1 MPSFSAQSG
10 AAHSLRAELVS
21 RAGAN
26 ESSLRGHT
34 EQQEQQSASVRK
46 FGDEQLEL
54 QNAFSGAEQRME
66 ELTRRLDVPGG
77 RRWGRS
83 SRSPLMRVDED
94 WERKALATPAIPDVA
109 PMSRSPS
116 DGTVSTISTEWLD
129 AWLQHDLHKSCP
141 QICWELPCLRKMVL
155 VRSSASKPADRCS
168 HC

>member
-1 MPSFSAQSG
+1 MQPRLWQ
-10 AAHSLRAELVS
+10 R
-21 RAGAN
+21 
-26 ESSLRGHT
+26 
-34 EQQEQQSASVRK
+34 
-46 FGDEQLEL
+46 L

-129 AWLQHDLHKSCP
+129 ARLQHDLHKSCP

-155 VRSSASKPADRCS
+155 GIERGDSDRGSVASKMIPPSC
-168 HC
+168 